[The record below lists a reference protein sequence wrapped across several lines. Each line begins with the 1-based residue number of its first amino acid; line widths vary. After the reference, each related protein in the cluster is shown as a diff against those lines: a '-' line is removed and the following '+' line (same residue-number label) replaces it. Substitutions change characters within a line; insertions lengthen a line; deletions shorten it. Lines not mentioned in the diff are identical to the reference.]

1 MQDRLV
7 GFKTPNRRIGLIAVF
22 MSLIVLAMFCRLVY
36 IQIFQNKH
44 FLEKANAQQLRQFT
58 IEARRGQIY
67 VHDGSGELYPVAL
80 NQELYLLAADPKF
93 VKSSS
98 ETLEKLNQYIS
109 DNSQKAELQ
118 SKLDDKK
125 LRYLVIN
132 KRILAEDAR
141 KIRELKLPG
150 IILISR
156 DGRNYPEGE
165 MFAQI
170 TGYVNDDAQGQYGVE
185 QSSNKA
191 LGGTNGI
198 SKAITD
204 SLGVPITSNE
214 NTLVKPHN
222 GSDLVLTLD
231 RNVQSIAYQAIETA
245 VKTNKAVSGS
255 VVVMDPKTG
264 AIKAM
269 ASYPS
274 YDPNNYQSVPSD
286 EYYKFANSSVSSV
299 FEPGSGFKVITMA
312 AGLNENKVSP
322 DTKFNDTGE
331 VEIDDR
337 VIKNADNHRFG
348 ISTMTDV
355 IQKSLN
361 TGVVY
366 VLKQL
371 GTDPNRISTKGK
383 EVFYDYIKRFGFG
396 EKTNI
401 DLPGEAKGYVKDAKS
416 YDVDYANMTFGQGIA
431 VTNIQLINAV
441 AAIANGGTLYRPY
454 VVDKEISTSGGIK
467 QTKPSIISSNVISSQ
482 NAAKLAE
489 MMEQVVQHGSGW
501 PTRMKGYRI
510 AGKTGTAQVPREDGR
525 GYEEDKNIGSFVGFA
540 PVEDPKFVILV
551 RVNYP
556 RVDGFAEKTAV
567 PTFAEIAKQ
576 LFMYYQIA
584 PSGN

>member
-1 MQDRLV
+1 
-7 GFKTPNRRIGLIAVF
+7 
-22 MSLIVLAMFCRLVY
+22 MFCRLIY

-58 IEARRGQIY
+58 IEARRGQVY
-67 VHDGSGELYPVAL
+67 VYDGNGDFYPIAL

-93 VKSSS
+93 IKSSS
-98 ETLEKLNQYIS
+98 ETLDKLNQYIS
-109 DNSQKAELQ
+109 DDTQKADLQ
-118 SKLDDKK
+118 NKLDDKK

-141 KIRELKLPG
+141 KIRDLKLPG

-170 TGYVNDDAQGQYGVE
+170 TGYVNDDGQGQYGVE

-191 LGGTNGI
+191 LGGTVGL
-198 SKAITD
+198 SRAITD

-214 NTLVKPHN
+214 NTIVKPQN

-231 RNVQSIAYQAIETA
+231 RNVQSIAYQAIENA

-274 YDPNNYQSVPSD
+274 YDPNNYQSVPAD

-312 AGLNENKVSP
+312 AGLNESKVSP
-322 DTKFNDTGE
+322 DTQFNDTGE
-331 VEIDDR
+331 VAIDDR
-337 VIKNADNHRFG
+337 VIKNADNRRFG
-348 ISTMTDV
+348 VSTMIDV

-371 GTDPNRISTKGK
+371 GTDPDRITSKGK

-401 DLPGEAKGYVKDAKS
+401 DLPGEAKGYVKDAQS

-431 VTNIQLINAV
+431 VTNIQLINSV

-454 VVDKEISTSGGIK
+454 VVDKEISSSGDIK
-467 QTKPSIISSNVISSQ
+467 QNKPSIINSNVVSSQ
-482 NAAKLAE
+482 TAARLAE
-489 MMEQVVQHGSGW
+489 MMERVVQNGSGW

-510 AGKTGTAQVPREDGR
+510 AGKTGTAQVPREDGK

-567 PTFAEIAKQ
+567 PTFADITKQ

-584 PSGN
+584 PNGN